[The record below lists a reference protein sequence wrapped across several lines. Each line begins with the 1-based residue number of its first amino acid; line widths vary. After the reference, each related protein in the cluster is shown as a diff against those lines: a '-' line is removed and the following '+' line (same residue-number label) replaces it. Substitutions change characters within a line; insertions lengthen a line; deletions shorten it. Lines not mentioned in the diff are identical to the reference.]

1 MYQSEFRCKNWAAV
15 NMMGKKELIIGIWLY
30 KHMGGAGKWSSRRER
45 WINGERGAVD
55 NCKPAQSL
63 RSKAYLDAEVGPRAG
78 SLWRA
83 LWKLPTLLKW
93 SPLCS
98 CCLMGPQPS
107 SWWVGVGPALV
118 SRPAVRK
125 MGGMQSWGE
134 WGQTGPAGSSSSV
147 HHRVRLHRPSEW
159 NTCFPSTSQTYAGS
173 SFGQLCPVTMQG
185 RGFWKASF
193 PALAKMTFLNPT
205 ESSSYQPGK
214 HIHLSGLWLT
224 SAWRQSRINSD

>member
-1 MYQSEFRCKNWAAV
+1 MYQSGFRCKNWAAV

-30 KHMGGAGKWSSRRER
+30 EHMGGAGKWSSRRER

-134 WGQTGPAGSSSSV
+134 WGKLGPLAPPHQFITVSDCIDHQSGTPASLPPPRPMQVPLLASSA
-147 HHRVRLHRPSEW
+147 
-159 NTCFPSTSQTYAGS
+159 Q
-173 SFGQLCPVTMQG
+173 
-185 RGFWKASF
+185 
-193 PALAKMTFLNPT
+193 
-205 ESSSYQPGK
+205 
-214 HIHLSGLWLT
+214 
-224 SAWRQSRINSD
+224 